1 MFNYSITRF
10 IISPQTKK
18 RYILILG
25 IVFIALSMRS
35 PISSV
40 GPLTEFIQNALG
52 LSYSM
57 IGLITTLPLICF
69 AALSGFTLYFT
80 QRFGLESTL
89 GAALIILTV
98 GILGRSFANIPALY
112 IGTLFL
118 GIGIAVMN
126 VLMPSIVKRDFSER
140 SGFMTSLYS
149 GVMGIGA
156 TLGAG
161 VSVPIAHATNW
172 KFALGCWAIFAVFG
186 LIFWIPQLRNQ
197 TKPKNPIHIF
207 TAVKKL
213 GSSPIAWQIAL
224 FMGLQSLIF
233 YAVLAW
239 LPEILIDRGMTPT
252 KAGFI
257 LSISQGTGI
266 LGSLIVPVIA
276 GRFNDQRKVV
286 LVASA
291 MEIMGIAGILITD
304 TFLVSTW
311 AGILGIG
318 LGGNFS
324 LALLFMVLRSD
335 SAELTT
341 GLSGMAQSVGYFIAA
356 FGPVL
361 FGFIHDLTSSWSIP
375 LYSMLS
381 IAFIQLIAGLGA
393 ARDKIIST

>member
-1 MFNYSITRF
+1 M
-10 IISPQTKK
+10 
-18 RYILILG
+18 
-25 IVFIALSMRS
+25 ALSMRS
-35 PISSV
+35 PLSSV

-80 QRFGLESTL
+80 QRFGLEVTL
-89 GAALIILTV
+89 GAALFILTV
-98 GILGRSFANIPALY
+98 GTVSRYFANIPSLY
-112 IGTLFL
+112 LGTLL
-118 GIGIAVMN
+118 IGIGIAVMN
-126 VLMPSIVKRDFSER
+126 VLMPSIVKRDFPQR

-149 GVMGIGA
+149 GAMGIGA

-161 VSVPIAHATNW
+161 LSVPLAHATNW
-172 KFALGCWAIFAVFG
+172 QFSLGSWAILSFIG
-186 LIFWIPQLRNQ
+186 LFLWIPQLRNR
-197 TKPKNPIHIF
+197 TKPKNPIHIG
-207 TAVKKL
+207 TAIKKL

-233 YAVLAW
+233 YAILAW

-252 KAGFI
+252 KAGLV

-266 LGSLIVPVIA
+266 LGSLIIPVIA
-276 GRFNDQRKVV
+276 GRFKDQRRIVMV
-286 LVASA
+286 TGA
-291 MEIMGIAGILITD
+291 MEIIGVTGILITD

-311 AGILGIG
+311 AGILGFG

-324 LALLFMVLRSD
+324 LALLFMVLRAD

-361 FGFIHDLTSSWSIP
+361 FGFVHDITNSWDIP
-375 LYSMLS
+375 LFSMLT
-381 IAFIQLIAGLGA
+381 IAALQLGVGLGA
-393 ARDKIIST
+393 ARNRTISG